1 MGAAGARRRRRVGGR
16 RTGGLAQGQPLGGVS
31 RLAEPGG
38 VTVKESLCSFT
49 KDYSLST
56 FFGVNKWQTSK
67 LVVSRYWISN
77 CHIHN
82 GIRTIAHLR
91 AAIRLSTLCTG
102 RGSANLGRFRAHKRA
117 TVPAAPPP
125 TRSQLALGSCA
136 CHVAGGGGTEK
147 RELGAGERIH
157 EKGFCSRT
165 TQGSRARMAEVEENG
180 NKTQSARGGGEDGTT
195 DTASTARQPRRTTSP
210 SRTSSTRR
218 TLLASTSSLD
228 KVRSRVS
235 PSSS

>member
-136 CHVAGGGGTEK
+136 CHVAGGGGDGEARIRGR
-147 RELGAGERIH
+147 RENTRERVLLTHDPRKPSENGGGRGEREQDPIG
-157 EKGFCSRT
+157 ERGRGRWNNRYRVDGAAAEEDDLPVPDLFDKAYF
-165 TQGSRARMAEVEENG
+165 ARLHLI
-180 NKTQSARGGGEDGTT
+180 S
-195 DTASTARQPRRTTSP
+195 
-210 SRTSSTRR
+210 
-218 TLLASTSSLD
+218 
-228 KVRSRVS
+228 
-235 PSSS
+235 